1 MIIYRGNFRCEK
13 PFYVFFKKHY
23 CISCGLKLKRKI
35 RSAMKYSKSIGQ
47 SVRFAED
54 DMGTMNVLTGVHYS
68 HIEFYCEKCN
78 EYYEV
83 KEAKKRGM

>member
-1 MIIYRGNFRCEK
+1 
-13 PFYVFFKKHY
+13 
-23 CISCGLKLKRKI
+23 
-35 RSAMKYSKSIGQ
+35 MKYSKSIGQ

-78 EYYEV
+78 EYYDV
-83 KEAKKRGM
+83 KEAKKRGI